1 MHEEISNPRME
12 ESSSRHGSSLS
23 FGQSERKD
31 SERPMGPSSNVD
43 GERLED
49 TTQPSASQGK
59 STSRQTRDLEG
70 TGSSRG
76 WHSRQEKESCTK
88 KQMARMGQQEGD
100 GRKSVHS
107 KKGSE
112 LGSPQGNVS
121 VGNVLQLLEHQS
133 YRCALTGRKLTP
145 ETAALDHIVPI
156 RHGGEHVIEN
166 AQVLHKDANR
176 AKGSLTAD
184 EFVQLCREVVKWDR
198 SKKGRN

>member
-1 MHEEISNPRME
+1 MHEEKQGPDMG
-12 ESSSRHGSSLS
+12 ESCSRHGELLVE
-23 FGQSERKD
+23 GLPECTEVDQSMVPG
-31 SERPMGPSSNVD
+31 STQH
-43 GERLED
+43 GEQLEN

-59 STSRQTRDLEG
+59 ARCQTKDMGRVCSPRNRNTKHQEESSNNEQVEGVGDVANVGRQ
-70 TGSSRG
+70 
-76 WHSRQEKESCTK
+76 
-88 KQMARMGQQEGD
+88 
-100 GRKSVHS
+100 SVHTEEE
-107 KKGSE
+107 SE
-112 LGSPQGNVS
+112 LVKPCGPVCVS
-121 VGNVLQLLEHQS
+121 NVLQLLEYQS

>member
-1 MHEEISNPRME
+1 MHEEISDPRME
-12 ESSSRHGSSLS
+12 KSSSRHGGSLS
-23 FGQSERKD
+23 FGQAERKD
-31 SERPMGPSSNVD
+31 SERPMGSSCNVD
-43 GERLED
+43 GKRVENQAQS
-49 TTQPSASQGK
+49 TTCQGK
-59 STSRQTRDLEG
+59 SASRQTRDVEG

-76 WHSRQEKESCTK
+76 RNSRQKKESRTK
-88 KQMARMGQQEGD
+88 KHMARMGHMEGD
-100 GRKSVHS
+100 GRQSVHS
-107 KKGSE
+107 EKGSE
-112 LGSPQGNVS
+112 LGRPQGNVS
-121 VGNVLQLLEHQS
+121 VGNVLQLLEYQL

-184 EFVQLCREVVKWDR
+184 EFVQLCREVVLWDR

>member
-1 MHEEISNPRME
+1 MDEGNSVPSME
-12 ESSSRHGSSLS
+12 ASSARHGNSLGI
-23 FGQSERKD
+23 GQAERKD
-31 SERPMGPSSNVD
+31 TERAMGSSSNVD

-88 KQMARMGQQEGD
+88 KQMARMGQQERV
-100 GRKSVHS
+100 GRQSVHS
-107 KKGSE
+107 KKGSK
-112 LGSPQGNVS
+112 LGRPHGNVS
-121 VGNVLQLLEHQS
+121 VGNVLQLLEYQS

-156 RHGGEHVIEN
+156 RCGGEHVIEN

-184 EFVQLCREVVKWDR
+184 EFVQLCREVVQWDR
-198 SKKGRN
+198 SKKGRI